1 MQLIFAYIAG
11 LFTLINPCVL
21 PVLPIVLGSAINE
34 NKYAP
39 VALAAGMS
47 VSFVIFG
54 MIVASVGHS
63 IGLTESVLANI
74 GASIMIGFGIVLVT
88 PMFSRKFELAVAGI
102 AGSANQRMNN
112 VELNGL
118 KGQFIGGTLLG
129 AVWSPCI
136 GPTLGGAIALASQG
150 QNLAWSAII
159 MVFFALGVSTVIIGL
174 GAGARATLRKRTQAL
189 SGLAERSKLIMGV
202 IFIAV
207 GLTILFKIH
216 YLIEGYVL
224 EILPYWLQDLSVMF

>member
-102 AGSANQRMNN
+102 AGSANQRMNS

-150 QNLAWSAII
+150 QNLVWSAII

-174 GAGARATLRKRTQAL
+174 GAGARIYFT
-189 SGLAERSKLIMGV
+189 
-202 IFIAV
+202 
-207 GLTILFKIH
+207 
-216 YLIEGYVL
+216 
-224 EILPYWLQDLSVMF
+224 

>member
-102 AGSANQRMNN
+102 AGSANQRMNS

-159 MVFFALGVSTVIIGL
+159 MVFFAFGVSTVIIGL
-174 GAGARATLRKRTQAL
+174 GAGTRTTLRKHTQAL
-189 SGLAERSKLIMGV
+189 SGLAERSKLIMGI
-202 IFIAV
+202 IFITV